1 MEYFVSPDNHFTL
14 WAILLA
20 SSTFGIYGENKKW
33 FGKVN
38 GVLVTMSIIAILA
51 MLHIVPSASDSN
63 IQVPVYDLVFQYI
76 TPMAIPLLLFNA
88 NIIRI
93 IKESGRL
100 IILYL
105 LGAVGI
111 ILGAVISFFVVEI
124 GPEAYKVAGVW
135 IATLIGGSVN
145 FVAAAETLDFSTSSL
160 FTTTIAVDNFALT
173 FYILF
178 LFFLP
183 SISFLKKYYVKYTE
197 DSMVEELKA
206 VQEKK
211 ESKTDL
217 ASITYVLTIAAIIT
231 ALGNY
236 LGSFIQEAFDVAIS
250 LNILIITVLITVM
263 ATVFHKTMQRFESL
277 AFSLGMAFL
286 YMFLA
291 VVGAASNP
299 KDVLAAGPGILIFAT
314 LTLLIQFVFL
324 LIVGKIMKFSLKE
337 IAIAS
342 CANVS
347 GPTMSAPMAASF
359 GMKQMVTPALLVGI
373 LGYVIGTFLGVSV
386 GFWLAP

>member
-1 MEYFVSPDNHFTL
+1 MELLIAQDNHFAL
-14 WAILLA
+14 WAVLLA
-20 SSTFGIYGENKKW
+20 SSAFGIYGEKKGW
-33 FGKVN
+33 FGKIS
-38 GVLVTMSIIAILA
+38 GVIFTILLVALFA
-51 MLHIVPSASDSN
+51 MLHIIPSASDSS
-63 IQVPVYDLVFQYI
+63 IQVPVYDFVFKYV

-111 ILGAVISFFVVEI
+111 VLGAVISFFVVEI

-135 IATLIGGSVN
+135 IATLVGGSVN

-160 FTTTIAVDNFALT
+160 FATTIAVDNFAIQ
-173 FYILF
+173 FYLFF

-183 SISFLKKYYVKYTE
+183 SIAFLGKYFVEYTE
-197 DSMVEELKA
+197 DNEDEA
-206 VQEKK
+206 PIEKENK
-211 ESKTDL
+211 QNKTNL
-217 ASITYVLTIAAIIT
+217 VSITYVLTIAAIVT
-231 ALGNY
+231 ALGKF
-236 LGSFIQEAFDVAIS
+236 LGEYIQEIFGITIN
-250 LNILIITVLITVM
+250 LNILIITVLITFL
-263 ATVFHKTMQRFESL
+263 ATIFHKTMQKFEDL
-277 AFSLGMAFL
+277 AFGLGMALL
-286 YMFLA
+286 YIFLA

-299 KDVLAAGPGILIFAT
+299 RDVLLAGPGILIFAL
-314 LTLLIQFVFL
+314 LTLIIQFVFL

-337 IAIAS
+337 IAVAS

-347 GPTMSAPMAASF
+347 GPTMSAPMAATF

-373 LGYVIGTFLGVSV
+373 LGYVIGTFLGISV
-386 GFWLAP
+386 GYWLAP